1 MPVHGIDALP
11 PLGSV
16 APPALIPLELMSW
29 LPTWITPVWVIA
41 IGLVAGL
48 LVTLASYAVLVALSF
63 IPPLGHLADKRP
75 VATGVAAVL
84 TLVIAVILGFLVLP
98 TSDYANY
105 RGLLVLPIVAISA
118 LLGWGIVYGMWHR
131 TRSELLSIVREGV
144 MPYLLGT
151 AAVVALI
158 GLAGTPLVEDR
169 DEFFASLDE
178 VHLFSDGRV
187 VVPVTLEGVPP
198 DADPDLLPFTKVELD
213 YDIDTLSGL
222 TIETDRTILVSD
234 AADPESMRMTPVR
247 INPDEPVQYERGDLE
262 APPLPLE
269 SDRVHL
275 QNREID
281 PALVRFTFE
290 TRPRVA
296 EARTVPVTAIGFFLL
311 VAAYIT
317 FRQAA
322 PRVAAIALAT
332 AKSEMAQPLYLVL
345 LALGGVAI
353 LLFMI
358 LPFHTLGDD
367 IKLFKDSGITLI
379 MVLGIIQAVWS
390 AGTSVSDEIEGRTAL
405 TVLSKPVS
413 RRGFLLGKY
422 TGIMLGVFVMFVL
435 LGAILVLATSYKPIF
450 ESRENST
457 DQPVWQVCHAQV
469 VTTIPPLVLYF
480 METMAI
486 GSIAVALATRLPL
499 LANGVICFVVY
510 VIGNLTAPL
519 VRSSAGDN
527 ALVGFVGNLIAVVVP
542 NLNTFNVQSALDSG
556 TLIPPIY
563 LAGAFNYLVC
573 FGIMIFMLALL
584 LFEDRDLA

>member
-1 MPVHGIDALP
+1 
-11 PLGSV
+11 
-16 APPALIPLELMSW
+16 
-29 LPTWITPVWVIA
+29 
-41 IGLVAGL
+41 
-48 LVTLASYAVLVALSF
+48 
-63 IPPLGHLADKRP
+63 
-75 VATGVAAVL
+75 
-84 TLVIAVILGFLVLP
+84 
-98 TSDYANY
+98 
-105 RGLLVLPIVAISA
+105 
-118 LLGWGIVYGMWHR
+118 
-131 TRSELLSIVREGV
+131 

-151 AAVVALI
+151 AAFVALI

-169 DEFFASLDE
+169 QAFFASLDE
-178 VHLFSDGRV
+178 VNLFSDGRV
-187 VVPVTLEGVPP
+187 IVPVTLDGVPL

-234 AADPESMRMTPVR
+234 SADPESMTMTPVR

-262 APPLPLE
+262 APPLPLD

-281 PALVRFTFE
+281 PAVVRFTFE

-296 EARTVPVTAIGFFLL
+296 EASTVPVTAIGFFLL
-311 VAAYIT
+311 ISAYIT

-345 LALGGVAI
+345 LALGAVAI

-358 LPFHTLGDD
+358 MPFHTLGDD

-390 AGTSVSDEIEGRTAL
+390 AGTSVSEEIEGRTAL

-422 TGIMLGVFVMFVL
+422 TGIMLGILVLFVL
-435 LGAILVLATSYKPIF
+435 LAAVLVMATSYKPIF
-450 ESRENST
+450 EARENST
-457 DQPVWQVCHAQV
+457 TQPEWEVSHAQI
-469 VTTIPPLVLYF
+469 VTTVPPLILYF

-499 LANGVICFVVY
+499 LANGVICFVIY
-510 VIGNLTAPL
+510 VVGNLTAPL

>member
-234 AADPESMRMTPVR
+234 AGDP
-247 INPDEPVQYERGDLE
+247 E

-422 TGIMLGVFVMFVL
+422 TGI
-435 LGAILVLATSYKPIF
+435 
-450 ESRENST
+450 
-457 DQPVWQVCHAQV
+457 
-469 VTTIPPLVLYF
+469 
-480 METMAI
+480 
-486 GSIAVALATRLPL
+486 
-499 LANGVICFVVY
+499 
-510 VIGNLTAPL
+510 
-519 VRSSAGDN
+519 
-527 ALVGFVGNLIAVVVP
+527 
-542 NLNTFNVQSALDSG
+542 
-556 TLIPPIY
+556 
-563 LAGAFNYLVC
+563 
-573 FGIMIFMLALL
+573 
-584 LFEDRDLA
+584 